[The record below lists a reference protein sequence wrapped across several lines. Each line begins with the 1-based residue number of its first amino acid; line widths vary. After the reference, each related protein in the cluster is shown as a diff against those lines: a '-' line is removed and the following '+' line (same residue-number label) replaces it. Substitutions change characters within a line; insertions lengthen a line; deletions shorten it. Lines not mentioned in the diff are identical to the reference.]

1 MLLIGVGLMSKTKIE
16 QKAIT
21 KIRDIIDSIEL
32 FTYHFNE
39 MDKDISWDG
48 NINMYHENIDK
59 KENFDSSIDVQIKG
73 RTTPNKKL
81 NSKHRFSLDKTDLEN
96 YLKKDG
102 TILLLCLFKN
112 DGSEYKIY
120 YAGLLP
126 YNIRKMLK
134 QYSSSKIKI
143 DMKEII
149 SSSNFENICRNFNI
163 DRNMQKGI
171 KENIFN
177 ESNLLS
183 LDYKTAKFY
192 LWDSDPKNFN
202 PQKLVGTWK
211 YIYTLDENGYAIN
224 ISYGE
229 LTNLVENLDAKIFD
243 KDKEYIYD
251 DVKLETLVDCQ
262 KVIFGKAF
270 SFNLTKKN
278 FNIKICGTLSERIKQ
293 LKFISKMFKNE
304 LFLIN
309 EIEFKIDS
317 NKEEEEKFNN
327 LLSRYIVIDDFFR
340 KHNISKDI
348 NLDNWEDKDFNKL
361 SFWIAALEG
370 KKAITL
376 NSSVNLVGSIDI
388 KDIRLSIFA
397 RRNKDKKFEIESL
410 WNNNIS
416 KKYYFKYSSNL
427 EEIETNNFYL
437 VLNSEAYQSDDI
449 NILEMQKS
457 FEDME
462 ISDGEYILMNM
473 QVLEILKAYD
483 ITKNEILLN
492 YAEYLI
498 DLLLKHDFSNP
509 IYYINYVQILK
520 RQNKISDD
528 NLIKL
533 VEIKEQSD
541 ETEIKLACNILL
553 DNKNEVKALLKTIDS
568 NTLEIFKQYPISIY
582 LH

>member
-1 MLLIGVGLMSKTKIE
+1 MSKTKIE

-126 YNIRKMLK
+126 YNIRNMLK

-171 KENIFN
+171 KENILN

-183 LDYKTAKFY
+183 SDCKTAKFY
-192 LWDSDPKNFN
+192 LWDNDPKNFN

-229 LTNLVENLDAKIFD
+229 LTNLVENLDVKIFD

-327 LLSRYIVIDDFFR
+327 LLSKYIVIDDFFR

-361 SFWIAALEG
+361 SFWIAALEE

-376 NSSVNLVGSIDI
+376 NSSANLVGSIDI

-397 RRNKDKKFEIESL
+397 KRNEDKKFEIESL

-427 EEIETNNFYL
+427 EKIETNNFYL

>member
-1 MLLIGVGLMSKTKIE
+1 MIGVGLMSKTKIE

-126 YNIRKMLK
+126 YNIRNMLK

-183 LDYKTAKFY
+183 SDCKTAKFY
-192 LWDSDPKNFN
+192 LWDNDPKNFN

-229 LTNLVENLDAKIFD
+229 LTNLVENLDVKIFD

-317 NKEEEEKFNN
+317 NKEEEKKFNN
-327 LLSRYIVIDDFFR
+327 LLSKYIVIDDFFR

-361 SFWIAALEG
+361 SFWIAALEE

-376 NSSVNLVGSIDI
+376 NSSANLVGSIDI

-397 RRNKDKKFEIESL
+397 RRNEDKKFEIESL

-427 EEIETNNFYL
+427 EKIETNNFYL

>member
-1 MLLIGVGLMSKTKIE
+1 
-16 QKAIT
+16 
-21 KIRDIIDSIEL
+21 
-32 FTYHFNE
+32 
-39 MDKDISWDG
+39 
-48 NINMYHENIDK
+48 
-59 KENFDSSIDVQIKG
+59 
-73 RTTPNKKL
+73 
-81 NSKHRFSLDKTDLEN
+81 
-96 YLKKDG
+96 
-102 TILLLCLFKN
+102 
-112 DGSEYKIY
+112 
-120 YAGLLP
+120 
-126 YNIRKMLK
+126 
-134 QYSSSKIKI
+134 
-143 DMKEII
+143 
-149 SSSNFENICRNFNI
+149 
-163 DRNMQKGI
+163 MQKGI

-183 LDYKTAKFY
+183 LYCKTAKFY

-376 NSSVNLVGSIDI
+376 NSSVNLVGSIYI

>member
-1 MLLIGVGLMSKTKIE
+1 
-16 QKAIT
+16 
-21 KIRDIIDSIEL
+21 
-32 FTYHFNE
+32 
-39 MDKDISWDG
+39 
-48 NINMYHENIDK
+48 
-59 KENFDSSIDVQIKG
+59 
-73 RTTPNKKL
+73 
-81 NSKHRFSLDKTDLEN
+81 
-96 YLKKDG
+96 
-102 TILLLCLFKN
+102 
-112 DGSEYKIY
+112 
-120 YAGLLP
+120 
-126 YNIRKMLK
+126 
-134 QYSSSKIKI
+134 
-143 DMKEII
+143 
-149 SSSNFENICRNFNI
+149 
-163 DRNMQKGI
+163 
-171 KENIFN
+171 
-177 ESNLLS
+177 
-183 LDYKTAKFY
+183 
-192 LWDSDPKNFN
+192 
-202 PQKLVGTWK
+202 
-211 YIYTLDENGYAIN
+211 
-224 ISYGE
+224 
-229 LTNLVENLDAKIFD
+229 
-243 KDKEYIYD
+243 
-251 DVKLETLVDCQ
+251 
-262 KVIFGKAF
+262 
-270 SFNLTKKN
+270 
-278 FNIKICGTLSERIKQ
+278 
-293 LKFISKMFKNE
+293 MFKNE

-327 LLSRYIVIDDFFR
+327 LLSKYIVIDDFFR

-348 NLDNWEDKDFNKL
+348 NFDNWEDKDFNKL
-361 SFWIAALEG
+361 SFWIVALEE

-541 ETEIKLACNILL
+541 EIEIKLACNILL